1 MKFFRRLAT
10 QILHWIEHRLLAI
23 LFATVLLLSAFVVL
37 FSRVVISVPAGFD
50 AVLFRPLS
58 NGVDERLLLSEGIHL
73 IFPWNKVFIYDGR
86 IQIKKMDLDVL
97 TSDQLKSTIAISFQ
111 YSVNRQT
118 IPLLHKYVGAD
129 YLEKLII
136 PEVAAVTRE
145 IFATVTA
152 QKAFT
157 HGLSASLQSVATDLD
172 KVLMDKMSPG
182 GLDSVKLINMRSVQI
197 ESVTYPV
204 AMQNAIQ
211 DKLNQDQ
218 QAQAL
223 NFQVV
228 AARLEAE
235 RKVIEAE
242 GIKKFQDIVNAGLT
256 DNYLKLRGIEA
267 TLKLAES
274 NNSKVILFGSP
285 STGLPLILGGE
296 DGAKPTA
303 LGNTTVSVPQSASGA
318 PEATNV
324 KPQRGGK

>member
-1 MKFFRRLAT
+1 MKFFRRLAKQT
-10 QILHWIEHRLLAI
+10 LHWIEHRLLAI
-23 LFATVLLLSAFVVL
+23 LFATVLLLSAVVVL

-58 NGVDERLLLSEGIHL
+58 QGVDDKLLLSEGIHL
-73 IFPWNKVFIYDGR
+73 IFPWNKAFIYDSR
-86 IQIKKMDLDVL
+86 IQIKKIDLDIL
-97 TSDQLKSTIAISFQ
+97 TSDQLKSTITISYQ

-118 IPLLHKYVGAD
+118 IPLLHKFVGED

-136 PEVAAVTRE
+136 PEVSASTRE
-145 IFATVTA
+145 IFATVPY
-152 QKAFT
+152 QQAFT
-157 HGLSASLQSVATDLD
+157 SGLGAALRSVAIDIEKDL
-172 KVLMDKMSPG
+172 MEKMSPG
-182 GLDSVKLINMRSVQI
+182 GLDSVKLINVRSIQV
-197 ESVTYPV
+197 EGVTYPV
-204 AMQNAIQ
+204 AVQNAIQ
-211 DKLNQDQ
+211 DKLIQEQ

-223 NFQVV
+223 NFQVA

-242 GIKKFQDIVNAGLT
+242 GIKKFQDIVNPGLT

-303 LGNTTVSVPQSASGA
+303 LRNTTVSVPQPASDA
-318 PEATNV
+318 PEAANV
-324 KPQRGGK
+324 KPQGGGK